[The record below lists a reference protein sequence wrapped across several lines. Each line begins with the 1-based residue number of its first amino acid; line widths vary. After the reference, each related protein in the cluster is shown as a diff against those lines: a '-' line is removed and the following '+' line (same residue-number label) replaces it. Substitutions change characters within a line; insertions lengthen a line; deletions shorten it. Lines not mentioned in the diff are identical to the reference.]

1 MSKKAPD
8 LLSLSFPPKIPD
20 RHEERE
26 RAIVLLGNRSR
37 GELKEKA
44 RQELTS
50 LLDSYPDPETAKL
63 WKQSLRQVNK
73 HPDLGRA
80 VREKQGSV
88 PPDSAG
94 IEETELNPETRLM
107 LSWASKALE
116 DYYLDDEGIHDPQL
130 VGQMRK
136 WLASPEQTP
145 ASAFLARKFLA
156 VNIALSRAEDPF
168 EFDLTD
174 VDSPVENQ
182 TLAVGKNWPAFVEP
196 LLRQALSRVDWQA
209 VGEYL
214 IEKLT
219 LTTLSGTD
227 GN

>member
-1 MSKKAPD
+1 MTKKASD
-8 LLSLSFPPKIPD
+8 ILSLSFPPKIPD

-26 RAIVLLGNRSR
+26 RAIVLSPNRSR

-44 RQELTS
+44 RHELIS

-80 VREKQGSV
+80 IREKQESV
-88 PPDSAG
+88 PSDSAE

-116 DYYLDDEGIHDPQL
+116 DYYLDDEGVYDPQL
-130 VGQMRK
+130 VHQTRR
-136 WLASPEQTP
+136 WLDSPEETP
-145 ASAFLARKFLA
+145 APAFLARKFLA
-156 VNIALSRAEDPF
+156 VNIALSQAEDPF
-168 EFDLTD
+168 EFDLTG

-196 LLRQALSRVDWQA
+196 LLRQALSRVDWQ
-209 VGEYL
+209 VIGEYL
-214 IEKLT
+214 IRR
-219 LTTLSGTD
+219 LSLD
-227 GN
+227 PNER